1 METFPG
7 SAQNEADST
16 FRERAMN
23 RRHDRISAMFID
35 AVLNASSRHGIA
47 HAARLLHE
55 DGVPFDVALRVLTR
69 PVGRRQGPRPPHV
82 LVAAAAA
89 LVRPFGSAHRWE
101 APDKST
107 LQF

>member
-1 METFPG
+1 M
-7 SAQNEADST
+7 
-16 FRERAMN
+16 MN

-35 AVLNASSRHGIA
+35 AVLNGSPQHGIA

-69 PVGRRQGPRPPHV
+69 PGGRRLAPRPPHV

-89 LVRPFGSAHRWE
+89 LVRPFGSAHRWPG
-101 APDKST
+101 ADKPT
-107 LQF
+107 LHF

>member
-1 METFPG
+1 
-7 SAQNEADST
+7 
-16 FRERAMN
+16 MN

-55 DGVPFDVALRVLTR
+55 DGVPFDVALRVLTQ

-82 LVAAAAA
+82 LVAAATA

-101 APDKST
+101 APARST
-107 LQF
+107 LHFRP